1 MHSFKCSVWV
11 LRTVYTHI
19 TTPRSK
25 IQNIFTLT
33 PLCSPCTPS
42 LASTNLLSVT
52 RFVVRACVRVLE
64 FQIDGIVQRVYPAC
78 TLTTFGYFAQHMFC
92 NSFLP
97 YQLLVPFFF
106 CWAVLRYTNT
116 QQFCLSILLLMNIYL
131 GCFHYLTIMNKAYL
145 NICIQIFAGRFL
157 FSWVYLEVELLG

>member
-1 MHSFKCSVWV
+1 M
-11 LRTVYTHI
+11 
-19 TTPRSK
+19 
-25 IQNIFTLT
+25 
-33 PLCSPCTPS
+33 
-42 LASTNLLSVT
+42 
-52 RFVVRACVRVLE
+52 RACVRVLE

-97 YQLLVPFFF
+97 YQLLVPSFLLSSITLYKYTT
-106 CWAVLRYTNT
+106 VL
-116 QQFCLSILLLMNIYL
+116 FIHSPADEYL
-131 GCFHYLTIMNKAYL
+131 GCFHYLTVMNKAYL